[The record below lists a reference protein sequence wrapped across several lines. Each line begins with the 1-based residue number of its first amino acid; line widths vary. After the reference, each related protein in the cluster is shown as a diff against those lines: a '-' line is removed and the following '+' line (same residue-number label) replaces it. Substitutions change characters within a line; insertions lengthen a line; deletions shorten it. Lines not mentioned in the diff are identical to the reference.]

1 MTAKREKVHFES
13 VEELLGAPE
22 AKDATSEIRID
33 QIFPFE
39 NHPFKVLDDDKM
51 QDLVESIRQHGVLV
65 PVLVRPDDEGTY
77 EMISGHRRMHA
88 AKLAGLVTI
97 PAIIKPMTDDEATI
111 AMVDANM
118 QREEILPSERAF
130 SLKMKMDAMRRQ
142 GYRADLN
149 QDREP
154 RNAKNNANGTCGT
167 QCHKLDRAMSTERKA
182 REEVGESM
190 GLRGRQVQ
198 NYIRLTELDPRL
210 LDLVDQKR
218 VAIALAVEISYLDK
232 EIQGWIYEYV
242 KENGFLKKEQ
252 VMAVRAVDHPEQLT
266 QYAMIQLINDALP
279 KPKDT
284 GRVTFSGA
292 KLNKYFPPHFSGQ
305 QREEIIL
312 KLLQE
317 WSAVNRQE

>member
-13 VEELLGAPE
+13 VEELLGAPV

-39 NHPFKVLDDDKM
+39 NHPFKVLDDDRM
-51 QDLVESIRQHGVLV
+51 QELVESIRQHGVLV

-88 AKLAGLVTI
+88 AKLAGLATI

-118 QREEILPSERAF
+118 RWEEILPSERAF

-142 GYRADLN
+142 GYRADLQKKETN
-149 QDREP
+149 STMQ
-154 RNAKNNANGTCGT
+154 KNIVGTSGT
-167 QCHKLDRAMSTERKA
+167 QFQKLEEAWS
-182 REEVGESM
+182 REEVGQQAGIS
-190 GLRGRQVQ
+190 GRQVQ
-198 NYIRLTELDPRL
+198 KYIRLTELEPRL
-210 LDLVDQKR
+210 LELVDQKR
-218 VAIALAVEISYLDK
+218 IAIAFAVEISYLDRQ
-232 EIQGWIYEYV
+232 IQGWIYEYV
-242 KENGFLKKEQ
+242 KDNGFLKKEQ
-252 VMAVRAVDHPEQLT
+252 IMAVRAVDHPEQLT
-266 QYAMIQLINDALP
+266 QFTLIQLMNDALP

-317 WSAVNRQE
+317 WSAENHQD

>member
-13 VEELLGAPE
+13 VEELLGAPV

-39 NHPFKVLDDDKM
+39 NHPFKVLDDDRM
-51 QDLVESIRQHGVLV
+51 QELVESIRQHGVLV

-88 AKLAGLVTI
+88 AKLAGLATI

-142 GYRADLN
+142 GARTDLAMRRKAEVAS
-149 QDREP
+149 Q
-154 RNAKNNANGTCGT
+154 NNVSDSGTCGT
-167 QCHKLDRAMSTERKA
+167 ECHKLNTSSNFDRKA

-190 GLRGRQVQ
+190 GLKGRQVQ
-198 NYIRLTELDPRL
+198 NYIRLTELDSRL

-218 VAIALAVEISYLDK
+218 VAIALAVEISYLDRQ
-232 EIQGWIYEYV
+232 IQSWIYEYV
-242 KENGFLKKEQ
+242 KDNGFLKKEQ

-266 QYAMIQLINDALP
+266 QFTLIQLMNDALP

-284 GRVTFSGA
+284 GRVTFSA
-292 KLNKYFPPHFSGQ
+292 QSSINISRRTSQ
-305 QREEIIL
+305 ASRE
-312 KLLQE
+312 KR
-317 WSAVNRQE
+317 SF

>member
-13 VEELLGAPE
+13 VEELLGAPV

-39 NHPFKVLDDDKM
+39 NHPFKVLDDDRM
-51 QDLVESIRQHGVLV
+51 QELVESIRQHGVLV

-88 AKLAGLVTI
+88 AKLAGLATI

-118 QREEILPSERAF
+118 QREEVLPSERAF

-142 GYRADLN
+142 GYRADLQKKETN
-149 QDREP
+149 STMQ
-154 RNAKNNANGTCGT
+154 KNIVGTSGT
-167 QCHKLDRAMSTERKA
+167 QFQKLEEAWS
-182 REEVGESM
+182 REEVGQQAGIS
-190 GLRGRQVQ
+190 GRQVQ
-198 NYIRLTELDPRL
+198 KYIRLTELEPRL
-210 LDLVDQKR
+210 LELVDQKR
-218 VAIALAVEISYLDK
+218 IAIALAVEISYLDRQ
-232 EIQGWIYEYV
+232 IQGWIYEYV
-242 KENGFLKKEQ
+242 KDNGFLKKEQ
-252 VMAVRAVDHPEQLT
+252 IMAVRAVDHPEQLT
-266 QYAMIQLINDALP
+266 QFTLIQLMNDALP

-317 WSAVNRQE
+317 WSAENHQD

>member
-13 VEELLGAPE
+13 VEELLGAPV

-39 NHPFKVLDDDKM
+39 NHPFKVLDDDRM
-51 QDLVESIRQHGVLV
+51 QELVESIRQHGVLV

-88 AKLAGLVTI
+88 AKLAGLATI

-142 GYRADLN
+142 GYRADLQKKETN
-149 QDREP
+149 STMQ
-154 RNAKNNANGTCGT
+154 KNIVGTSGT
-167 QCHKLDRAMSTERKA
+167 QFQKLEEAWS
-182 REEVGESM
+182 REEVGQQAGIS
-190 GLRGRQVQ
+190 GRQVQ
-198 NYIRLTELDPRL
+198 KYIRLTELEPRL
-210 LDLVDQKR
+210 LELVDQKR
-218 VAIALAVEISYLDK
+218 IAIAFAVEISYLDRQ
-232 EIQGWIYEYV
+232 IQGWIYEYV
-242 KENGFLKKEQ
+242 KDNGFLKKEQ
-252 VMAVRAVDHPEQLT
+252 IMAVRAVDHPEQLT
-266 QYAMIQLINDALP
+266 QFTLIQLMNDALP

-317 WSAVNRQE
+317 WSAENHQD

>member
-13 VEELLGAPE
+13 VEELLGAPV

-39 NHPFKVLDDDKM
+39 NHPFKVLDDDRM
-51 QDLVESIRQHGVLV
+51 QELVESIRQHGVLV

-88 AKLAGLVTI
+88 AKLAGLATI

-118 QREEILPSERAF
+118 QREEIMPSERAF

-142 GYRADLN
+142 GARMDRKENSTSDTECRKLN
-149 QDREP
+149 T
-154 RNAKNNANGTCGT
+154 AAT
-167 QCHKLDRAMSTERKA
+167 
-182 REEVGESM
+182 VGESC
-190 GLRGRQVQ
+190 GLKQVQ
-198 NYIRLTELDPRL
+198 VRKYIRLTGLDPRL
-210 LDLVDQKR
+210 LEFVDQKR
-218 VAIALAVEISYLDK
+218 IAIALAVEISYLDRQ
-232 EIQGWIYEYV
+232 IQGWIYEYV
-242 KENGFLKKEQ
+242 KDNGFLKKEQ
-252 VMAVRAVDHPEQLT
+252 ILAVRAVDHPEQLT
-266 QYAMIQLINDALP
+266 QFTLIQLMNDALP

-292 KLNKYFPPHFSGQ
+292 KLNQYFPPHFSGQ
-305 QREEIIL
+305 QREEVIL

-317 WSAVNRQE
+317 WSAENHQD